1 MYKFVT
7 CGFSDVRSP
16 LPTDGGEQLE
26 AEVSRLPAACE
37 RAFWKLLLGLE
48 ELKAVPL
55 GPALSR
61 KTPPEEELKGEDWP
75 FGFFGERATSWGGK

>member
-1 MYKFVT
+1 M
-7 CGFSDVRSP
+7 RSP

-26 AEVSRLPAACE
+26 AEVSRLPPACE

-61 KTPPEEELKGEDWP
+61 KTPPEVELKGDDWP
-75 FGFFGERATSWGGK
+75 FGFLGARATS